1 MPQNLRFQGQYLDRE
16 TGLHYNTFRYYDP
29 CGGRYTQMDPIG
41 LLGGLN
47 TYTYVVDPLGLAGED
62 VTTFYHAG
70 DIKGMIDPSF
80 GNGLKNFDPAGKGG
94 FYVTTDRAQAER
106 WAQMRTDRNMSIT
119 QFDVPNSELAKL
131 NIKTFTSANSEW
143 ADFVAKSRAGTLVHS
158 YDAVS
163 GPILLNLKDF
173 RRGASLKAGGTQLAI
188 YSKNAAAI
196 FDKFK
201 KGCK

>member
-1 MPQNLRFQGQYLDRE
+1 
-16 TGLHYNTFRYYDP
+16 
-29 CGGRYTQMDPIG
+29 MDP
-41 LLGGLN
+41 L
-47 TYTYVVDPLGLAGED
+47 VWVDPLGLAGED

-80 GNGLKNFDPAGKGG
+80 GNGLKDFDPAGKGG
-94 FYVTTDRAQAER
+94 FYVITTDRAQAER

-143 ADFVAKSRAGTLVHS
+143 ADFVAKARAGTLVHS

-163 GPILLNLKDF
+163 GPMLLNLRDF
-173 RRGASLKAGGTQLAI
+173 RRGASPKAGGTQLAK

-196 FDKFK
+196 FNKFK